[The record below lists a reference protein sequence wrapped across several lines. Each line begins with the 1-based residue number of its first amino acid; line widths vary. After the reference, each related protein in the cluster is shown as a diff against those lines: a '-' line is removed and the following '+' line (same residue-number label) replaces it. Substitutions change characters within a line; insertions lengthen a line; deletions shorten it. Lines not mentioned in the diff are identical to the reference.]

1 MWLFAL
7 VSLCSRRDIAIHRKL
22 SWVVAVPVLNVVGA
36 VIYFVAGPTCARP
49 PSNPDDAIDPD
60 AEPIQPPG
68 QSWNPILGVNRAAA
82 GEGLNQADE
91 ERLDKT

>member
-1 MWLFAL
+1 MENLGQDSLSA
-7 VSLCSRRDIAIHRKL
+7 VSQDVDFIL
-22 SWVVAVPVLNVVGA
+22 STH
-36 VIYFVAGPTCARP
+36 IC
-49 PSNPDDAIDPD
+49 PDDAIDPD